1 MVEQSLQLSVSTSLN
16 SMQFAEIVKKLG
28 QLVKNCSLT
37 SEPKCNP
44 EISGVAPVDQASSG
58 TLSYIEGGK
67 FAAMVSQTAA
77 SALILPLDQALQT
90 QASER
95 GIAWMAASEPRLLFA
110 KAIALF
116 YQPFKPSP
124 GIHSTA
130 VIAPSAEIGKE
141 GSIGSHVVIQEQV
154 KIGDRVTI
162 HANVV
167 VYPNVQIGDRTILHA
182 NCTIHER
189 TQIGADCVIHSGA
202 VIGSEGFGFVPTSQG
217 WVKMEQ
223 SGYTVLE
230 DRVEVGCNSA
240 IDRPAVGETRVG
252 RNTKLD
258 NLVQIAH
265 GCQIGQNCAMAAQ
278 VGLAGGVKV
287 GNGVLLAGQVGVANN
302 AQIGDGAIA
311 TAQSGVI
318 SDVGSGQVVSS
329 SPAVPN
335 KIYLKAS
342 AIYKR
347 LPEMYQTLK
356 RLQKKLGE

>member
-1 MVEQSLQLSVSTSLN
+1 
-16 SMQFAEIVKKLG
+16 
-28 QLVKNCSLT
+28 
-37 SEPKCNP
+37 
-44 EISGVAPVDQASSG
+44 
-58 TLSYIEGGK
+58 
-67 FAAMVSQTAA
+67 MVSQTAA

-90 QASER
+90 QATER

-124 GIHSTA
+124 GIHPTA
-130 VIAPSAEIGKE
+130 VIADSAEIGLE
-141 GSIGSHVVIQEQV
+141 VSIGPHVVIQEQV
-154 KIGDRVTI
+154 KIGEHVTI

-167 VYPNVQIGDRTILHA
+167 IYPNVQIGDRTLLHA
-182 NCTIHER
+182 NCTVHER

-230 DRVEVGCNSA
+230 DGVEVGCNST
-240 IDRPAVGETRVG
+240 IDRPAVGETRIG
-252 RNTKLD
+252 CNTKLD

-302 AQIGDGAIA
+302 ARIGDGAIA

-318 SDVGSGQVVSS
+318 SDVGPGQVVSS

-347 LPEMYQTLK
+347 LPGMYQTLK